1 VANRSNT
8 RGRSIWARA
17 AAWLAAYAFV
27 LQTVLAPIAAG
38 AATTAAPA
46 DSSQLVLCAEH
57 SEALD
62 HTQPIA
68 PHDHEAICKFCIGCP
83 ANALLAPDTLSHAAI
98 ISFAITPIRWHA
110 VSHFVSDRD
119 FFAGKQAR
127 GPPALT

>member
-1 VANRSNT
+1 MSHRSST
-8 RGRSIWARA
+8 RGKSIWARA

-27 LQTVLAPIAAG
+27 LQTVLAPIAAA
-38 AATTAAPA
+38 AATVPA
-46 DSSQLVLCAEH
+46 DSAPLLLCAEH
-57 SEALD
+57 AEPLG

-68 PHDHEAICKFCIGCP
+68 PHDHEVSCKFCIGCP
-83 ANALLAPDTLSHAAI
+83 ANALLAPDTASNAAV

-110 VSHFVSDRD
+110 VSRFVSDRD